1 MIDPQITTFGQQ
13 FGLNHSPRVESVLYY
28 PHPLT
33 EGGLIVVLANDTGDL
48 LDLVGTAHQKAPPG
62 LSLHC
67 LRHRELF
74 QLTLPGIFAPP
85 FSVNER
91 PHLSYFLKYK
101 GAVLFG
107 QDCREVIQPTADPN
121 TLLIGHIEGC
131 MDSLRRY
138 GILPALLRREYDELA
153 AMLEQEL
160 IHLMST
166 ALLLH
171 NQWDISVDN
180 LPELFWQYFPNEQL
194 NDIWQQFGKSRQQ
207 INETPSESA
216 YHMVWLF
223 ERFLY
228 FLEAY
233 AS

>member
-1 MIDPQITTFGQQ
+1 MIDPKTTAFGRQ
-13 FGLNHSPRVESVLYY
+13 FGLNYSPMVESVLHY

-33 EGGLIVVLANDTGDL
+33 GGGLIVGLTNDASDL
-48 LDLVGTAHQKAPPG
+48 IDLVGAVYQEAPPG

-74 QLTLPGIFAPP
+74 QLALPGIFAPP

-91 PHLSYFLKYK
+91 PHLPYFLKHK
-101 GAVLFG
+101 GSVLFG
-107 QDCREVIQPTADPN
+107 QDWRGAIQPTTDPGV
-121 TLLIGHIEGC
+121 LLIGHIEGC

-138 GILPALLRREYDELA
+138 GILPALLQRKYDELA
-153 AMLEQEL
+153 AMLRQEL
-160 IHLMST
+160 IYLMST

-171 NQWDISVDN
+171 NQWDINLAN
-180 LPELFWQYFPNEQL
+180 LPDLFWQYFPDERLNE
-194 NDIWQQFGKSRQQ
+194 IWRQFGKSRQRM
-207 INETPSESA
+207 NEAPSESA

-228 FLEAY
+228 FLEDY